1 MKILHIINSLDLG
14 GAEKNLYTICKNDDQ
29 NEHLVVSLKNFGYF
43 GKKLEGIKV
52 KVFQINLDKNFLNF
66 FKIIVI
72 LIETKPNLIQTWM
85 YISDLVGSL
94 VSIITFR
101 YNLVWGVRHTNLNPK
116 IEKKRTLIILK
127 ILSKI
132 SYFIPKK
139 IIFCA
144 LKSLDV
150 HLRAGYDKKKL
161 IHIHNGIDLKK
172 FFPKK
177 ENKKKI
183 FEELNLDKKEILIG
197 TVGRF
202 NSYKDFNTL
211 FDAIGILKSNGIKFK
226 FILAGKGN
234 VIENVN
240 LKKMI
245 DKNKLADVVYLLGVR
260 NDIPDIMNALDIYI
274 QSSVDEASPNVVME
288 AMACGTPCVVTDV
301 GDSAHIVGNTGWIIS
316 PQNSILMAK
325 TIQNCLKKL
334 GEKDWNEICDAAHL
348 RIKDNFSLESTINSY
363 RKIWSQINIKSNN
376 ILKNK

>member
-29 NEHLVVSLKNFGYF
+29 NEHIVISLKNLGYF
-43 GKKLEGIKV
+43 GKKLERIRV

-66 FKIIVI
+66 FKIILI
-72 LIETKPNLIQTWM
+72 LIKIKPNLVQTWM
-85 YISDLVGSL
+85 YISDLIGSL
-94 VSIITFR
+94 VCVITFK
-101 YNLVWGVRHTNLNPK
+101 YNLIWGVRHTNLNPK

-132 SYFIPKK
+132 SYYIPKK

-150 HLRAGYDKKKL
+150 HSRAGYDAKKSVY
-161 IHIHNGIDLKK
+161 IHNGIDLKK

-177 ENKKKI
+177 ESKKKL
-183 FEELNLDKKEILIG
+183 FKELNLDKNEILIG

-202 NSYKDFNTL
+202 NLYKDFNTL
-211 FDAIGILKSNGIKFK
+211 FDAMGILKSKGIKFK
-226 FILAGKGN
+226 LILAGREN
-234 VIENVN
+234 VIENIK

-245 DKNKLADVVYLLGVR
+245 DKNKLIDVVYLLGVR

-274 QSSVDEASPNVVME
+274 QSSMDEASPNVVME

-301 GDSAHIVGNTGWIIS
+301 GDSARIVGNTGWIVS
-316 PQNSILMAK
+316 PQNSTLMDK
-325 TIQNCLKKL
+325 TIQDCLKKI
-334 GEKDWNEICDAAHL
+334 GNKDWNKICDESHK
-348 RIKDNFSLESTINSY
+348 RIKDNFSLESMINSY
-363 RKIWSQINIKSNN
+363 RKIWSQINIESKN
-376 ILKNK
+376 IFKL